1 MNYGWHRG
9 QRSVPEQARHR
20 RRTLRPRDDVPSRV
34 ARADPSPHRRFER
47 RARPRMGAVRALSRT
62 IGGDVLW
69 SPANTGPLLAR
80 RHVITIHDIS
90 PIEHP
95 EWFDAGFVAWYR
107 CLIPQLVRRATRVV
121 TVSQFS
127 KSRILER
134 LHVSD
139 DRIVVIPNGV
149 DRRFRPGARTAC
161 DRTDASAAPALGLT
175 GPFILTVGSLSPRK
189 NLGRLFS
196 AWQLSGLGR
205 KGCVLAVAGVQCA
218 SFKRVDL
225 RTPPV
230 GVRLLGYVP
239 DAELP
244 ALYGRALGV
253 VVPSLYEG
261 FGLLALEAMACGTP
275 VIAARAGGLPETVA
289 DAALLVDPLAPEAL
303 SDALRR
309 VFEDRALRA
318 QLARRGVDR
327 SRRFSWRLAA
337 DQLWGVLDDAQR
349 A

>member
-1 MNYGWHRG
+1 MGGIAVNGRFLNKPVTGVERY
-9 QRSVPEQARHR
+9 AREMTSR
-20 RRTLRPRDDVPSRV
+20 LGSRV
-34 ARADPSPHRRFER
+34 RILCPT
-47 RARPRMGAVRALSRT
+47 GASSGVRSHAWEQFALPRT

-107 CLIPQLVRRATRVV
+107 CLIPQLVRRATKVV

-134 LHVSD
+134 LHVPD

-261 FGLLALEAMACGTP
+261 FGLPALEAMACGTP
-275 VIAARAGGLPETVA
+275 VIAARVRRQS
-289 DAALLVDPLAPEAL
+289 AARPARTTWCGPFSQVFLA
-303 SDALRR
+303 S
-309 VFEDRALRA
+309 
-318 QLARRGVDR
+318 R
-327 SRRFSWRLAA
+327 SRSALGGTRRCAA
-337 DQLWGVLDDAQR
+337 CLVSPPSRSRSCATG
-349 A
+349 